1 MKKITMHKSYIVYS
15 IFFLVFT
22 IYWFTLLL
30 ITDLD
35 DVYTILTIINLLL
48 FFTFIVEQFKNIV
61 INSEEKI
68 LYINSYKK
76 KIIRLD
82 SIKNIKHKKTT
93 FIDVL
98 VLYDNNDNEIY
109 SISTKFFKNNSIEI
123 NDFILFLDLDNYEN
137 VNRKFDLD
145 FLKPSFNIINSAN
158 KNSIIAMTFIF
169 ILNSILY
176 GIGIYCFIFERPQF
190 PIVEINIF
198 ECGAFLDF

>member
-1 MKKITMHKSYIVYS
+1 MKKISMHKSYIVYS

-76 KIIRLD
+76 KIIYIL
-82 SIKNIKHKKTT
+82 
-93 FIDVL
+93 L
-98 VLYDNNDNEIY
+98 IY
-109 SISTKFFKNNSIEI
+109 ER
-123 NDFILFLDLDNYEN
+123 LFLIC
-137 VNRKFDLD
+137 K
-145 FLKPSFNIINSAN
+145 N
-158 KNSIIAMTFIF
+158 KI
-169 ILNSILY
+169 
-176 GIGIYCFIFERPQF
+176 
-190 PIVEINIF
+190 
-198 ECGAFLDF
+198 